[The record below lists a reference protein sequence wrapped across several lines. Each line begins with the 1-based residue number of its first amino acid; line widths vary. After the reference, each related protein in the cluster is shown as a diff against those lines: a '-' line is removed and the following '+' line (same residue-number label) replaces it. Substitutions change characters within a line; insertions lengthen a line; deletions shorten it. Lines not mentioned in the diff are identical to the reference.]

1 MTRGRTVHGYVQ
13 FRDGSRIPYPVPP
26 NTFDPRYI
34 ACTQHRVACDCR
46 EAELAEDRADLNAEL
61 KSLREVFRRVLG
73 DHPNGCMC
81 TGCQVFRESRLHF
94 LIDDTL
100 PGPMEKTNV

>member
-1 MTRGRTVHGYVQ
+1 MRGRTVLGFVQ
-13 FRDGSRIPYPVPP
+13 FRDGTRVHYATPI
-26 NTFDPRYI
+26 NTLDPRYI

-61 KSLREVFRRVLG
+61 KELRKVFRRVLAG
-73 DHPNGCMC
+73 HPEDCMC

-94 LIDDTL
+94 LINDTL
-100 PGPMEKTNV
+100 PGPMEKTND